1 MPQRSPSN
9 LPFAN
14 LAMFILVSSWE
25 NCAYQKKPVC
35 FKVAT
40 SELLAVY
47 LATKTKRIRRL
58 STSEASPGSA
68 KAASRAGSNAGR
80 GFRYQDAVSAWLAVE
95 IWAGQRAPAIVIP
108 EGGDDVE
115 LRGDSTRFV
124 QVKSR
129 REHLG
134 DYTEGETVGHIED
147 LWNRALG
154 SAPRPQQLELVVE
167 REVTGLGP
175 LDDHPAVRSIEGPIS
190 TRLSK
195 FNGASDLLP
204 RTSIVVATSPQEWA
218 IKLIVDR
225 LNCAPIAAQ
234 MCFADL
240 LFRVGTLADANGRL
254 APDNYRGLSI
264 SDTEA
269 SIRDVLAAID
279 IDAIELALRDGV
291 CEPVD
296 FLTPLN
302 DPNFYLG
309 VDVEP
314 GHIAAG
320 LVAERP
326 RTRSALLEGIEQRRA
341 ALIVGPSGAGKSAL
355 MWEAANTLRHT
366 VRWLRI
372 RRLSAADIP
381 SLRQLVRTFRASE
394 DSPLGFVMDDVGR
407 NGPES
412 WGALLKEVMSVPG
425 VVLLGSVREED
436 VTLIA
441 ERARAAEVRADTDD
455 ELAERLWGELREA
468 GKTNWAGWR
477 EPWKTSN
484 GLLLEY
490 VHVLT
495 RGKRM
500 RELLADQ
507 VAARVSD
514 PKRSLELDVLRSGAW
529 AGAANAEVD
538 ASRLARSLSVSE
550 ADLSRAL
557 QRLIEEHLVRSPAP
571 GAVTGLHKLRSEEL
585 LQLTHQTTL
594 PTLKTSFERTVASV
608 PASDLEPLFADAL
621 SARRLP
627 VPAVLDGL
635 IARLEGE
642 QDARALA
649 SALRGLGS
657 GRVSSSVDEWLD
669 TAEARALPR
678 TQVGIAAMLGIAG
691 IDLSSLSIIP
701 EVQAAADRL
710 SQIKGS
716 PKDDPRHLLVERMS
730 PSALS
735 ALIEAADLVSLDE
748 ILAALVGMPLPDA
761 IRTSLMKVPEG
772 LLNVDLNLVG
782 SVMGTLS
789 ALDREITRQWV
800 VEVGQEALF
809 ARVQAETAWAGPVTT
824 EDSDDGVIVRC
835 DLWYVAGSVQENP
848 HAAVVGLCELVLA
861 LCPSADIAVSNA
873 ITASGELAGLAQ
885 LPLATKRIP
894 RENLPPPSVPQW
906 NRRWGDLISR
916 HVAASSYSDY
926 LARGVAILEALVPT
940 LEKIFDAHFRG
951 KNALGNLA
959 GKLNSLNAETEGL
972 TPPAVSSLEA
982 SGAGRGEADTA
993 VTKFQN
999 LLHSTSVNLV
1009 TRFAILPDQAGAYI
1023 AWLSD
1028 LIADV
1033 DTAIAEEPWLLVADG
1048 PPPMLNRLKTLLE
1061 TLRVLAGEAHER
1073 KQAPAV
1079 TWAARGKGARVG
1091 NSVRLV
1097 SLSAKAAGQ
1106 TRLAQRKAE
1115 IERLAEEAGIVA
1127 QFHLRVNAKGILPW
1141 PPADVLALLPAP
1153 DIADAVVTLA
1163 EQAVLVRSLVDS
1175 SIHLTIMPYIENAA
1189 FQALAKSGYQTL
1201 LPDVEGAT
1209 FWAEQIG
1216 LPQAPSV
1223 MADMFGEVLSL
1234 ASELGAM
1241 DQKRLGNQTRPEEE
1255 VAARRSLEDTFASN
1269 YEELTR
1275 RLSAFDQALQSDVSE
1290 LIEHLRTGNVDFA
1303 AEAQA
1308 AIDGTSSNVTE
1319 AAGYLS
1325 LLLMSAEIGEIPIDG
1340 QITESVRT
1348 TDPEQTVDDKE

>member
-1 MPQRSPSN
+1 M
-9 LPFAN
+9 
-14 LAMFILVSSWE
+14 
-25 NCAYQKKPVC
+25 
-35 FKVAT
+35 
-40 SELLAVY
+40 
-47 LATKTKRIRRL
+47 
-58 STSEASPGSA
+58 
-68 KAASRAGSNAGR
+68 
-80 GFRYQDAVSAWLAVE
+80 E

-108 EGGDDVE
+108 EGGDDIE
-115 LRGDSTRFV
+115 LRGEATSFV

-134 DYTEGETVGHIED
+134 DYTEGETAGHIED
-147 LWNRALG
+147 LWNRSLC
-154 SAPRPQQLELVVE
+154 SAPQPQRLELVLE
-167 REVTGLGP
+167 REVEGLSP
-175 LDDHPAVRSIEGPIS
+175 LNDHPAVRWIEGPIS
-190 TRLSK
+190 TRLAK
-195 FNGASDLLP
+195 FNGSSDLLR

-218 IKLIVDR
+218 IGLIVNR
-225 LNCAPIAAQ
+225 LNCAPFAAQ
-234 MCFADL
+234 MCFAEL
-240 LFRVGTLADANGRL
+240 LVRLGSLADANGRL
-254 APDNYRGLSI
+254 ASENYRGVSI
-264 SDTEA
+264 SDTETT
-269 SIRDVLAAID
+269 IRDVMAAID
-279 IDAIELALRDGV
+279 IDAIEQALMNGV

-326 RTRSALLEGIEQRRA
+326 RSRSALVAGIEQRRA

-366 VRWLRI
+366 VRWFRI

-412 WGALLKEVMSVPG
+412 WGALLKEAMSVPG

-441 ERARAAEVRADTDD
+441 ERARAAEIRADPDD
-455 ELAERLWGELREA
+455 ELAERLWQELREA
-468 GKTNWAGWR
+468 EKTNWAGWY
-477 EPWKTSN
+477 EPWKMSD

-490 VHVLT
+490 VHILS
-495 RGKRM
+495 RGQRM
-500 RELLADQ
+500 HELLADQ
-507 VAARVSD
+507 VAARISD
-514 PKRSLELDVLRSGAW
+514 PERSLELDILRSGAW

-538 ASRLARSLSVSE
+538 ASRLARALSVSE

-585 LQLTHQTTL
+585 LQLTHQATL

-608 PASDLEPLFADAL
+608 PATDLEPLVADTL

-635 IARLEGE
+635 IARLGGE

-657 GRVSSSVDEWLD
+657 GRVSSSVDEWLE
-669 TAEARALPR
+669 TPEARALPR
-678 TQVGIAAMLGIAG
+678 TQVGSAAMLGIHG
-691 IDLSSLSIIP
+691 IDLSSPSTIP

-716 PKDDPRHLLVERMS
+716 PKDDPRHLLMERMS
-730 PSALS
+730 SSALS
-735 ALIEAADLVSLDE
+735 ALIEAADLASIDE

-761 IRTSLMKVPEG
+761 IRTSLTQAPQG

-789 ALDREITRQWV
+789 ALDREIASHWV
-800 VEVGQEALF
+800 AEVGQEALF
-809 ARVQAETAWAGPVTT
+809 ARVQAETAWAGPVIT

-848 HAAVVGLCELVLA
+848 HDAVVGLCELILA

-906 NRRWGDLISR
+906 NRRWRDLISR
-916 HVAASSYSDY
+916 RVAAPSYSDY
-926 LARGVAILEALVPT
+926 LARGVAILDALVPT
-940 LEKIFDAHFRG
+940 LEKVFDAHFRG
-951 KNALGNLA
+951 KDALGSLA
-959 GKLNSLNAETEGL
+959 DRLNSLNAETEAL
-972 TPPAVSSLEA
+972 TPPALSPLEA
-982 SGAGRGEADTA
+982 SGAGSGEANTA

-999 LLHSTSVNLV
+999 LLHSVSVNLV
-1009 TRFAILPDQAGAYI
+1009 IRFAKLPEQAGAYI

-1033 DTAIAEEPWLLVADG
+1033 DTAVAEEPWQLLGDG
-1048 PPPMLNRLKTLLE
+1048 PPPMLTRLKTLLE
-1061 TLRVLAGEAHER
+1061 ALQLLAGEADER
-1073 KQAPAV
+1073 KKAPAI
-1079 TWAARGKGARVG
+1079 TWAARGKGARAG
-1091 NSVRLV
+1091 NALRMV
-1097 SLSAKAAGQ
+1097 SLFAKEAEEK
-1106 TRLAQRKAE
+1106 RLAQRKAE
-1115 IERLAEEAGIVA
+1115 IERSAEESGIVA
-1127 QFHLRVNAKGILPW
+1127 DFHLRVNAKGILPW
-1141 PPADVLALLPAP
+1141 PPIDVLALLPAP
-1153 DIADAVVTLA
+1153 DIADAVVALA
-1163 EQAVLVRSLVDS
+1163 EQAEVVRSLVDW
-1175 SIHLTIMPYIENAA
+1175 SIHLTIMPSIGGIA
-1189 FQALAKSGYQTL
+1189 FPALARSGYQTL
-1201 LPDVEGAT
+1201 LPDVEGAAA
-1209 FWAEQIG
+1209 WADELG
-1216 LPQAPSV
+1216 LLRASSTT
-1223 MADMFGEVLSL
+1223 AALFGEVMNL
-1234 ASELGAM
+1234 AGELGAM
-1241 DQKRLGNQTRPEEE
+1241 DQKGLGIETRPEEE
-1255 VAARRSLEDTFASN
+1255 IAARRNLDINFARKRD
-1269 YEELTR
+1269 ELNR
-1275 RLSAFDQALQSDVSE
+1275 RLYDFDVDLQTAASE
-1290 LIEHLRTGNVDFA
+1290 LIEHLRTGDVDLA
-1303 AEAQA
+1303 AKVQA
-1308 AIDGTSSNVTE
+1308 AIGGTSSDIVE
-1319 AAGYLS
+1319 VMGYLS
-1325 LLLMSAEIGEIPIDG
+1325 LLLMSADIESISAKG
-1340 QITESVRT
+1340 QLSERFRAT
-1348 TDPEQTVDDKE
+1348 

>member
-1 MPQRSPSN
+1 M
-9 LPFAN
+9 
-14 LAMFILVSSWE
+14 V
-25 NCAYQKKPVC
+25 KKP
-35 FKVAT
+35 KHNKQ
-40 SELLAVY
+40 SRDP
-47 LATKTKRIRRL
+47 KPSSR
-58 STSEASPGSA
+58 PA

-108 EGGDDVE
+108 EGGDDIE
-115 LRGDSTRFV
+115 LRGEATSFV

-147 LWNRALG
+147 LWNRSLG
-154 SAPRPQQLELVVE
+154 SAPRPQRLELVLE
-167 REVTGLGP
+167 REVRGLSP
-175 LDDHPAVRSIEGPIS
+175 VDDHPAVRSIEGPIS

-195 FNGASDLLP
+195 FGGASDLFP
-204 RTSIVVATSPQEWA
+204 RTLLTVATSPQEWA
-218 IKLIVDR
+218 ISLIVDR

-234 MCFADL
+234 MCFAEL
-240 LFRVGTLADANGRL
+240 LVRVGSLADANGRL
-254 APDNYRGLSI
+254 APENYRGVSI
-264 SDTEA
+264 SDTETA
-269 SIRDVLAAID
+269 IRDVLAAID
-279 IDAIELALRDGV
+279 IDAIGRALRDGV

-296 FLTPLN
+296 FLTPLD

-326 RTRSALLEGIEQRRA
+326 RNRSALVEGIEQRRA
-341 ALIVGPSGAGKSAL
+341 ALIAGPSGAGKSAL

-366 VRWLRI
+366 VRWFRI

-412 WGALLKEVMSVPG
+412 WDALLKEAMSVPG

-441 ERARAAEVRADTDD
+441 ERARAAEVRADPDD
-455 ELAERLWGELREA
+455 ELAERLWRELREA

-477 EPWKTSN
+477 EPWKMSD

-490 VHVLT
+490 VHILT
-495 RGKRM
+495 RGQRM
-500 RELLADQ
+500 HELLADQ
-507 VAARVSD
+507 VAARISD
-514 PKRSLELDVLRSGAW
+514 PKRPLELDILRSGAW

-538 ASRLARSLSVSE
+538 ASRLARTLSVSE

-557 QRLIEEHLVRSPAP
+557 QRLIQEHLIRSPAP
-571 GAVTGLHKLRSEEL
+571 GAVTGLHQLRSEEL

-594 PTLKTSFERTVASV
+594 PTLETSFTRTVASV
-608 PASDLEPLFADAL
+608 PANDLAPLVADTL
-621 SARRLP
+621 SERRLP
-627 VPAVLDGL
+627 LPAVLNGL
-635 IARLEGE
+635 TTRLEGE

-657 GRVSSSVDEWLD
+657 GRISSGVDEWLD
-669 TAEARALPR
+669 TPEARALPR
-678 TQVGIAAMLGIAG
+678 TQVGSAAMFGIAD
-691 IDLSSLSIIP
+691 IDLSSLSVIP

-716 PKDDPRHLLVERMS
+716 PEDDPRSLLMEHLAPSTLSNLVKN
-730 PSALS
+730 
-735 ALIEAADLVSLDE
+735 ADLVGLDE
-748 ILAALVGMPLPDA
+748 LLKALVGVFIPEVMKSAIALPPPDFLVA
-761 IRTSLMKVPEG
+761 
-772 LLNVDLNLVG
+772 DLNLVG
-782 SVMGTLS
+782 SVMATLV
-789 ALDREITRQWV
+789 ALDRETATRWV
-800 VEVGQEALF
+800 DELGQEALF
-809 ARVQAETAWAGPVTT
+809 AKIEEERAWAGPVSI
-824 EDSDDGVIVRC
+824 EASDDGVIVHC
-835 DLWYVAGSVQENP
+835 DFWYVAGSVQENP
-848 HAAVVGLCELVLA
+848 HDAVVSLCELILA

-894 RENLPPPSVPQW
+894 RENLPPASVPQW
-906 NRRWGDLISR
+906 NKQWGDLISR
-916 HVAASSYSDY
+916 RIAAANYSDY
-926 LARGVAILEALVPT
+926 LARGVAVLDALVPT
-940 LEKIFDAHFRG
+940 LEKVFDAHFRG
-951 KNALGNLA
+951 KDALGNLA
-959 GKLNSLNAETEGL
+959 DKLNSLNAEIEAL

-982 SGAGRGEADTA
+982 SGAGRGEANTA

-999 LLHSTSVNLV
+999 LLHSASVNLV
-1009 TRFAILPDQAGAYI
+1009 KRFAILPDQAGAYI

-1033 DTAIAEEPWLLVADG
+1033 DTAIAEEPWHLVADG
-1048 PPPMLNRLKTLLE
+1048 PPPMLTRLKTLLE

-1097 SLSAKAAGQ
+1097 SLSAKAAGE

-1141 PPADVLALLPAP
+1141 PPADVLALLPVP
-1153 DIADAVVTLA
+1153 NIADAVFTLA
-1163 EQAVLVRSLVDS
+1163 EQAELVRSLVDS
-1175 SIHLTIMPYIENAA
+1175 SIHLTIMPYIEGLA
-1189 FQALAKSGYQTL
+1189 FPALAKSGYQTL
-1201 LPDVEGAT
+1201 LPDVEGAA
-1209 FWAEQIG
+1209 FWAEQLG
-1216 LPQAPSV
+1216 LPQAPFV
-1223 MADMFGEVLSL
+1223 MASMFGEVLSL

-1241 DQKRLGNQTRPEEE
+1241 DQKRLGNENRPEEE
-1255 VAARRSLEDTFASN
+1255 VAARRSLEATFARK

-1275 RLSAFDQALQSDVSE
+1275 RLNAFDQALQSDVSE
-1290 LIEHLRTGNVDFA
+1290 LIEHLRTGDVDFA

-1308 AIDGTSSNVTE
+1308 AIGGTSSKIAE
-1319 AAGYLS
+1319 AAGYVS
-1325 LLLMSAEIGEIPIDG
+1325 LLLLSAEIDSISAEGQPSEQLQTTSPEQADDG
-1340 QITESVRT
+1340 Q
-1348 TDPEQTVDDKE
+1348 D

>member
-1 MPQRSPSN
+1 MVRRKGLKKAMARSM
-9 LPFAN
+9 A
-14 LAMFILVSSWE
+14 
-25 NCAYQKKPVC
+25 K
-35 FKVAT
+35 
-40 SELLAVY
+40 
-47 LATKTKRIRRL
+47 KTKGPKPRRNPKP
-58 STSEASPGSA
+58 SSKPA

-108 EGGDDVE
+108 EGGDDIE
-115 LRGDSTRFV
+115 LRGEATSFV

-147 LWNRALG
+147 LWNRSLG
-154 SAPRPQQLELVVE
+154 SAPQPQQLELVLE
-167 REVTGLGP
+167 REVAGLHP
-175 LDDHPAVRSIEGPIS
+175 LDDHPAVRPIEGPIR

-195 FNGASDLLP
+195 FSGATDLLP

-218 IKLIVDR
+218 ISLIVDR

-234 MCFADL
+234 MCFADML
-240 LFRVGTLADANGRL
+240 VRVGALADANGRL
-254 APDNYRGLSI
+254 ASENYRGVSI
-264 SDTEA
+264 SDTET

-279 IDAIELALRDGV
+279 IDAIERALRDGV

-326 RTRSALLEGIEQRRA
+326 RSRSALVDGIEQRRA

-355 MWEAANTLRHT
+355 MWEAANALRHT
-366 VRWLRI
+366 VRWFRI
-372 RRLSAADIP
+372 RRLSAEDIP
-381 SLRQLVRTFRASE
+381 SLRQLVRTFRASV
-394 DSPLGFVMDDVGR
+394 DSPLGFVMDDIGR

-412 WGALLKEVMSVPG
+412 WGALLKEAMSVPG

-441 ERARAAEVRADTDD
+441 ERARAAEIRADPDD
-455 ELAERLWGELREA
+455 ELAERLWRELREA
-468 GKTNWAGWR
+468 EKTNWAGWY
-477 EPWKTSN
+477 EPWKMSD

-490 VHVLT
+490 VHILT
-495 RGKRM
+495 RGQRM
-500 RELLADQ
+500 HELLADQ

-514 PKRSLELDVLRSGAW
+514 PKRSLELDILRSGAW
-529 AGAANAEVD
+529 AGTANAEVD
-538 ASRLARSLSVSE
+538 ASRLARALSVSE

-557 QRLIEEHLVRSPAP
+557 QRLIQEHLVRSPAP
-571 GAVTGLHKLRSEEL
+571 GAVTGLHQLRSEEL

-594 PTLKTSFERTVASV
+594 PTLETSFVRTVASV
-608 PASDLEPLFADAL
+608 PATDLEPLVADTL

-627 VPAVLDGL
+627 VPTVLNGL
-635 IARLEGE
+635 IARLKDE

-657 GRVSSSVDEWLD
+657 GRVSLGVDEWLE
-669 TAEARALPR
+669 TPEARALPR
-678 TQVGIAAMLGIAG
+678 TQVGSAAMFGVAG
-691 IDLSSLSIIP
+691 IDLGGLSIIP

-716 PKDDPRHLLVERMS
+716 PEDDPRRLLMERMS
-730 PSALS
+730 PSVLS
-735 ALIEAADLVSLDE
+735 VLIETADLASLDE
-748 ILAALVGMPLPDA
+748 ILAALVGMPLPA
-761 IRTSLMKVPEG
+761 AVRASLMQAPEG
-772 LLNVDLNLVG
+772 LLNANLDLLG
-782 SVMGTLS
+782 SLMGTLS
-789 ALDREITRQWV
+789 ALDREIASDWV
-800 VEVGQEALF
+800 AEVGQEALF
-809 ARVQAETAWAGPVTT
+809 ARVQAETAWAGPVTI
-824 EDSDDGVIVRC
+824 EDADDGVIVRC
-835 DLWYVAGSVQENP
+835 DLWYVAGSVQKNP
-848 HAAVVGLCELVLA
+848 HDAVVNLCERILA
-861 LCPSADIAVSNA
+861 LCPAADIAVSNA

-885 LPLATKRIP
+885 LPLGTKRIP

-906 NRRWGDLISR
+906 NRRWRDLISR
-916 HVAASSYSDY
+916 RVAAPSYSDY

-940 LEKIFDAHFRG
+940 SEKIFDAHFRG
-951 KNALGNLA
+951 KNAPNGLFET
-959 GKLNSLNAETEGL
+959 LNSINSETEAL
-972 TPPAVSSLEA
+972 TPPAISSLKA
-982 SGAGRGEADTA
+982 SGTGSKETNTS

-999 LLHSTSVNLV
+999 LLHSASVNV
-1009 TRFAILPDQAGAYI
+1009 IGRFAKLPDQAGAYI

-1028 LIADV
+1028 LITDV
-1033 DTAIAEEPWLLVADG
+1033 DTTTVEEPWQLIGDG
-1048 PPPMLNRLKTLLE
+1048 PPPMLTRLKTLLE
-1061 TLRVLAGEAHER
+1061 SLRVLAGEAHER

-1079 TWAARGKGARVG
+1079 TWAARGKDARVG
-1091 NSVRLV
+1091 NAVRLV
-1097 SLSAKAAGQ
+1097 SLSAKAAGE

-1141 PPADVLALLPAP
+1141 PPADVLALLSAP

-1163 EQAVLVRSLVDS
+1163 EQAELVRSLVDP
-1175 SIHLTIMPYIENAA
+1175 SIHLTIMPYIEDVA
-1189 FQALAKSGYQTL
+1189 FPALARSGYQTL
-1201 LPDVEGAT
+1201 LPDVEGAA
-1209 FWAEQIG
+1209 FWAEQLG
-1216 LPQAPSV
+1216 LPQAPSA
-1223 MADMFGEVLSL
+1223 MGSMFGEVLSL

-1241 DQKRLGNQTRPEEE
+1241 DQKRLGNETRPEEE
-1255 VAARRSLEDTFASN
+1255 IAARRSLEAAFERK

-1275 RLSAFDQALQSDVSE
+1275 RLNAFDQALQSDVSE
-1290 LIEHLRTGNVDFA
+1290 LIEHLRTGDVDFA

-1308 AIDGTSSNVTE
+1308 AIGGTSSNIAE
-1319 AAGYLS
+1319 AAGYVS
-1325 LLLMSAEIGEIPIDG
+1325 LILMSAEIGEMPSDG
-1340 QITESVRT
+1340 QTIKSVHTTESER
-1348 TDPEQTVDDKE
+1348 TVDDQE

>member
-1 MPQRSPSN
+1 MAKNARHKERRRDPK
-9 LPFAN
+9 
-14 LAMFILVSSWE
+14 SSS
-25 NCAYQKKPVC
+25 KPV
-35 FKVAT
+35 K
-40 SELLAVY
+40 
-47 LATKTKRIRRL
+47 
-58 STSEASPGSA
+58 P
-68 KAASRAGSNAGR
+68 ASRAGSNAGR

-95 IWAGQRAPAIVIP
+95 IWAGHRAPAIVIP
-108 EGGDDVE
+108 EGGDDIE
-115 LRGDSTRFV
+115 LRGGATSFV

-129 REHLG
+129 RKHLG
-134 DYTEGETVGHIED
+134 DYTESETVGHIED
-147 LWNRALG
+147 LWNRSLS
-154 SAPRPQQLELVVE
+154 SAPQPQRLELVLE
-167 REVTGLGP
+167 REVTGLSP
-175 LDDHPAVRSIEGPIS
+175 LDNHAAARSTEGPIS

-195 FNGASDLLP
+195 FGGASDLLP
-204 RTSIVVATSPQEWA
+204 RTSLTVVTSPQEWA
-218 IKLIVDR
+218 ISLIVDR

-234 MCFADL
+234 MCFGEL
-240 LFRVGTLADANGRL
+240 LVRVGSLADANGQL
-254 APDNYRGLSI
+254 APENYRGVSI

-269 SIRDVLAAID
+269 AIRDVLAAID
-279 IDAIELALRDGV
+279 VDAIERALMDGV

-309 VDVEP
+309 VNVEP

-326 RTRSALLEGIEQRRA
+326 RSRSALVQGIEQRRA

-366 VRWLRI
+366 VRWFRI

-412 WGALLKEVMSVPG
+412 WGGLLKEAMSVPG

-441 ERARAAEVRADTDD
+441 ERARAAEIRADPDD
-455 ELAERLWGELREA
+455 ELAERLWRELREA
-468 GKTNWAGWR
+468 KKTNWAGWY
-477 EPWKTSN
+477 EPWKMSD

-490 VHVLT
+490 VHILT
-495 RGKRM
+495 RGQRM
-500 RELLADQ
+500 HELLADQ

-514 PKRSLELDVLRSGAW
+514 PMRSLELDILRSGAW
-529 AGAANAEVD
+529 AGVASAEVD

-557 QRLIEEHLVRSPAP
+557 QRLIHEHLVRSPAP
-571 GAVTGLHKLRSEEL
+571 GAVTGLHQLRSEEL
-585 LQLTHQTTL
+585 LRLTHQTIL
-594 PTLKTSFERTVASV
+594 PTLETSFERTIASV
-608 PASDLEPLFADAL
+608 PATDLEPLVADTL

-635 IARLEGE
+635 IARLEEE
-642 QDARALA
+642 QDAQALA

-657 GRVSSSVDEWLD
+657 GRVSSGVDEWLD
-669 TAEARALPR
+669 TPEARALPR
-678 TQVGIAAMLGIAG
+678 TQVGSAAMFGIAG
-691 IDLSSLSIIP
+691 TDLSSLSIIP
-701 EVQAAADRL
+701 EVQTAADRL

-716 PKDDPRHLLVERMS
+716 PEEDPRRLLMERMS

-735 ALIEAADLVSLDE
+735 ALIKTADLTSLDE
-748 ILAALVGMPLPDA
+748 ILSALVGMPLPA
-761 IRTSLMKVPEG
+761 AVRTSLMQAPEG
-772 LLNVDLNLVG
+772 LLNASLDLLG

-789 ALDREITRQWV
+789 ALDREIAGDWV
-800 VEVGQEALF
+800 AEVGQEALF
-809 ARVQAETAWAGPVTT
+809 AKVQAETAWAGPITI
-824 EDSDDGVIVRC
+824 EDADDGVIVRC
-835 DLWYVAGSVQENP
+835 DLWYVAGSVQKNP
-848 HAAVVGLCELVLA
+848 HDAVVMLCERILA

-916 HVAASSYSDY
+916 RVAAPSYSDY
-926 LARGVAILEALVPT
+926 IARGVVILDALVPT
-940 LEKIFDAHFRG
+940 LERVFDAHFRG
-951 KNALGNLA
+951 KDALGNLA
-959 GKLNSLNAETEGL
+959 GKLNSLNADTEAL

-982 SGAGRGEADTA
+982 SGAGGGEANTS

-999 LLHSTSVNLV
+999 LLHSASVNLV
-1009 TRFAILPDQAGAYI
+1009 KRFAILPDQAGAYI

-1033 DTAIAEEPWLLVADG
+1033 DTAIAEEPWQLVADG

-1061 TLRVLAGEAHER
+1061 TFRVLAGEAHER
-1073 KQAPAV
+1073 KQVPAI

-1097 SLSAKAAGQ
+1097 SLSAKAAGE

-1115 IERLAEEAGIVA
+1115 IERLAEEAEIVA

-1141 PPADVLALLPAP
+1141 PPADVLALLPAS

-1163 EQAVLVRSLVDS
+1163 EKAELVRSLVDS
-1175 SIHLTIMPYIENAA
+1175 SIHLTIMPYIEDVTLP
-1189 FQALAKSGYQTL
+1189 ALAKSGYQSL
-1201 LPDVEGAT
+1201 LPDVEGAA
-1209 FWAEQIG
+1209 FWAEQLG
-1216 LPQAPSV
+1216 LPQARSA
-1223 MADMFGEVLSL
+1223 MASMFAEVLNL
-1234 ASELGAM
+1234 ACELGAM
-1241 DQKRLGNQTRPEEE
+1241 DQKCLGNETRPKEE
-1255 VAARRSLEDTFASN
+1255 VVARLSLEAAFTRK

-1275 RLSAFDQALQSDVSE
+1275 RLNDFDPALQSDVSE
-1290 LIEHLRTGNVDFA
+1290 LIEHLRTGDVDFA

-1308 AIDGTSSNVTE
+1308 AIGGTSSNIAE
-1319 AAGYLS
+1319 AAGYVS
-1325 LLLMSAEIGEIPIDG
+1325 LLLLSADIDTIPAEG
-1340 QITESVRT
+1340 QPSERAQATS
-1348 TDPEQTVDDKE
+1348 PEQADNGEE

>member
-1 MPQRSPSN
+1 MD
-9 LPFAN
+9 
-14 LAMFILVSSWE
+14 
-25 NCAYQKKPVC
+25 KKPEHN
-35 FKVAT
+35 KR
-40 SELLAVY
+40 SRDPKLAS
-47 LATKTKRIRRL
+47 K
-58 STSEASPGSA
+58 PA
-68 KAASRAGSNAGR
+68 KGASRAGSNAGR
-80 GFRYQDAVSAWLAVE
+80 GFRYQDAISAWLSAE

-108 EGGDDVE
+108 EGGDDIE
-115 LRGDSTRFV
+115 LRGEATSFV

-147 LWNRALG
+147 LWNRSLG
-154 SAPRPQQLELVVE
+154 SAPRPQRLELVLE
-167 REVTGLGP
+167 REVTGLSP
-175 LDDHPAVRSIEGPIS
+175 LDDHPAVRSIESPIS

-195 FNGASDLLP
+195 FGGASDLLP
-204 RTSIVVATSPQEWA
+204 RTSLTVVTSPQEWA
-218 IKLIVDR
+218 ISLIVDR
-225 LNCAPIAAQ
+225 LSCAPIAAQ
-234 MCFADL
+234 MCFAEL
-240 LFRVGTLADANGRL
+240 LVRVGSLADANGRL
-254 APDNYRGLSI
+254 APENYRGVSI
-264 SDTEA
+264 SDTETA
-269 SIRDVLAAID
+269 IRDVLAAID
-279 IDAIELALRDGV
+279 VDAIERALMDGV

-326 RTRSALLEGIEQRRA
+326 RSRSALVQGIEQRRA

-366 VRWLRI
+366 VRWFRI

-412 WGALLKEVMSVPG
+412 WGGLLKEAMSVPG

-441 ERARAAEVRADTDD
+441 ERARAAEIRADPDD
-455 ELAERLWGELREA
+455 ELAERLWRELREA
-468 GKTNWAGWR
+468 EKTNWAGWY
-477 EPWKTSN
+477 EPWKMSD

-490 VHVLT
+490 VHILT
-495 RGKRM
+495 RGQRM
-500 RELLADQ
+500 HELLADQ

-514 PKRSLELDVLRSGAW
+514 PMRSLELDILRSGAW
-529 AGAANAEVD
+529 AGVASAEVD
-538 ASRLARSLSVSE
+538 ASRLARALSVSE

-557 QRLIEEHLVRSPAP
+557 QRLIKEHLVRSPAP
-571 GAVTGLHKLRSEEL
+571 GAVTGLHQLRSEEL

-594 PTLKTSFERTVASV
+594 PTLETSFERTIASV
-608 PASDLEPLFADAL
+608 PATDLGPLVADTL

-627 VPAVLDGL
+627 VSAVLNGL

-657 GRVSSSVDEWLD
+657 GRVSSGVDEWLD
-669 TAEARALPR
+669 TPEARALPR
-678 TQVGIAAMLGIAG
+678 TQVGSAAMFGIAG

-701 EVQAAADRL
+701 EVQAAANRL

-716 PKDDPRHLLVERMS
+716 PEDDPRRLLMERMS

-735 ALIEAADLVSLDE
+735 ALIETADLTSLDE
-748 ILAALVGMPLPDA
+748 ILSALVGMPLPVMV
-761 IRTSLMKVPEG
+761 RTSLVHAPEE
-772 LLNVDLNLVG
+772 LLNADLNLVG

-789 ALDREITRQWV
+789 ALDREIASHWV

-809 ARVQAETAWAGPVTT
+809 ARVQAETAWAGPVTIK
-824 EDSDDGVIVRC
+824 SADDGVIVRC
-835 DLWYVAGSVQENP
+835 DLWYVAGSVQGNP
-848 HAAVVGLCELVLA
+848 HEAVVSLCELILA
-861 LCPSADIAVSNA
+861 LCPSADIAVANA

-916 HVAASSYSDY
+916 RVAAPSYSDY
-926 LARGVAILEALVPT
+926 LARGVAILDALVPT
-940 LEKIFDAHFRG
+940 LEKVFDAHFRG
-951 KNALGNLA
+951 KDALGNLA
-959 GKLNSLNAETEGL
+959 DRLNALNAETEAL

-982 SGAGRGEADTA
+982 SGAGSGEANTA

-999 LLHSTSVNLV
+999 LLHSASVNLV
-1009 TRFAILPDQAGAYI
+1009 KRFAILPDQAGAYI

-1033 DTAIAEEPWLLVADG
+1033 DTAIAEEPWQLIADG
-1048 PPPMLNRLKTLLE
+1048 PPPMLARLKTLLE
-1061 TLRVLAGEAHER
+1061 TLRLLAGEAHER

-1079 TWAARGKGARVG
+1079 TWAARGKDARVG

-1097 SLSAKAAGQ
+1097 SLSAKAAGE

-1115 IERLAEEAGIVA
+1115 IERLAEEAGVAA

-1163 EQAVLVRSLVDS
+1163 EQAELVRSLVDS
-1175 SIHLTIMPYIENAA
+1175 SIHLTIMPNIEGVA
-1189 FQALAKSGYQTL
+1189 FSALAKSGYQTL
-1201 LPDVEGAT
+1201 LPDVEGAA
-1209 FWAEQIG
+1209 FWAEQLG
-1216 LPQAPSV
+1216 LPQAPSA
-1223 MADMFGEVLSL
+1223 MASMFGEVLNL
-1234 ASELGAM
+1234 AGELGAM
-1241 DQKRLGNQTRPEEE
+1241 DQKCLGNETRPEEE
-1255 VAARRSLEDTFASN
+1255 IVARRSLEAAFTRK

-1275 RLSAFDQALQSDVSE
+1275 RLNAFDQALQSDVSE
-1290 LIEHLRTGNVDFA
+1290 LIEHLRTGDVDFA

-1308 AIDGTSSNVTE
+1308 AIGGASSNIAE
-1319 AAGYLS
+1319 AAGYVS
-1325 LLLMSAEIGEIPIDG
+1325 LLLMSAEIGEMSIDG
-1340 QITESVRT
+1340 QTIKRVHTTES
-1348 TDPEQTVDDKE
+1348 EQIVDDQE

>member
-1 MPQRSPSN
+1 MLRWKELKEETARKMAKKTNSRKQRRNPKPSSR
-9 LPFAN
+9 P
-14 LAMFILVSSWE
+14 
-25 NCAYQKKPVC
+25 
-35 FKVAT
+35 
-40 SELLAVY
+40 
-47 LATKTKRIRRL
+47 
-58 STSEASPGSA
+58 A

-108 EGGDDVE
+108 EGGDDIE
-115 LRGDSTRFV
+115 LRGEATSFV

-134 DYTEGETVGHIED
+134 DYTEGEAVGHIED
-147 LWNRALG
+147 LWNRSLG
-154 SAPRPQQLELVVE
+154 SAPRPQRLALVLE
-167 REVTGLGP
+167 REVAGLSP
-175 LDDHPAVRSIEGPIS
+175 LDDHPAVRSVEGSIR

-204 RTSIVVATSPQEWA
+204 RTSIIVATSPQEWA
-218 IKLIVDR
+218 ISLIVGR

-234 MCFADL
+234 MCFAEL
-240 LFRVGTLADANGRL
+240 LVRVGSLADANGRL
-254 APDNYRGLSI
+254 APENYGGVSI
-264 SDTEA
+264 SDTETA
-269 SIRDVLAAID
+269 IRDVLAAID
-279 IDAIELALRDGV
+279 VDAIERALRDGV

-326 RTRSALLEGIEQRRA
+326 RSRSALVEGIEQRRA

-366 VRWLRI
+366 VRWFRI

-412 WGALLKEVMSVPG
+412 WGALLKEAMSVPG

-441 ERARAAEVRADTDD
+441 ERARAAEIRADPDD
-455 ELAERLWGELREA
+455 ELAERLWRELHELE
-468 GKTNWAGWR
+468 KTNWAGWR
-477 EPWKTSN
+477 EPWKMSD

-490 VHVLT
+490 VHILT
-495 RGKRM
+495 RGQRM
-500 RELLADQ
+500 HELLADQ
-507 VAARVSD
+507 VAARVTD
-514 PKRSLELDVLRSGAW
+514 PNRFLELDVLRSGAW

-538 ASRLARSLSVSE
+538 ASRLARALSVSE

-557 QRLIEEHLVRSPAP
+557 QRLIQEHLVRSPAP
-571 GAVTGLHKLRSEEL
+571 GAVTGLHQLRSEEL
-585 LQLTHQTTL
+585 LQLTHQTIL
-594 PTLKTSFERTVASV
+594 PTLEASFERTAASV
-608 PASDLEPLFADAL
+608 PATDLEALVADTL

-635 IARLEGE
+635 IARLKDE

-649 SALRGLGS
+649 AALRGLGS
-657 GRVSSSVDEWLD
+657 GRVSSGVDEWLD
-669 TAEARALPR
+669 TPEARALPR
-678 TQVGIAAMLGIAG
+678 TQVTNAAMFGIAG

-710 SQIKGS
+710 LQIKGS
-716 PKDDPRHLLVERMS
+716 PKDDPRHLLMERMS

-735 ALIEAADLVSLDE
+735 ALIETADLTSLDE

-761 IRTSLMKVPEG
+761 IRTSLMKAPEG
-772 LLNVDLNLVG
+772 LSNADLNLVG

-789 ALDREITRQWV
+789 ALDREIASHWV
-800 VEVGQEALF
+800 AEVGQEALF
-809 ARVQAETAWAGPVTT
+809 ARVQAETPWAGPVTT
-824 EDSDDGVIVRC
+824 EDSDDGVMVRC

-848 HAAVVGLCELVLA
+848 HDAVVSLCELILA

-885 LPLATKRIP
+885 LPLGTKRIP

-906 NRRWGDLISR
+906 NRRWRDLISR
-916 HVAASSYSDY
+916 RVAAPSYSDY
-926 LARGVAILEALVPT
+926 LARGVAVLEALVPT

-951 KNALGNLA
+951 KNAPNGLFET
-959 GKLNSLNAETEGL
+959 LNSLNAETEAL
-972 TPPAVSSLEA
+972 TPPAVSSLKA
-982 SGAGRGEADTA
+982 SGSGSNETNTN

-999 LLHSTSVNLV
+999 LLHSASVNV
-1009 TRFAILPDQAGAYI
+1009 IARFSKLPDQAGAYI

-1033 DTAIAEEPWLLVADG
+1033 DTSEVEEPWQLIGDG
-1048 PPPMLNRLKTLLE
+1048 PPPMLTRLKTLLE

-1091 NSVRLV
+1091 NSVRLI
-1097 SLSAKAAGQ
+1097 SLSAKAAGE
-1106 TRLAQRKAE
+1106 TRLARRKAE
-1115 IERLAEEAGIVA
+1115 IERLAEEAGVVA

-1153 DIADAVVTLA
+1153 NIADAVVTLA
-1163 EQAVLVRSLVDS
+1163 EQAELVRSLVDS
-1175 SIHLTIMPYIENAA
+1175 SIHLTIMPYTEDVA
-1189 FQALAKSGYQTL
+1189 FPALAKSGYQTL
-1201 LPDVEGAT
+1201 LPDVEGAA
-1209 FWAEQIG
+1209 FWAEQLG
-1216 LPQAPSV
+1216 LPQAPSA
-1223 MADMFGEVLSL
+1223 MASMFGEVLSL
-1234 ASELGAM
+1234 ASEIGAM
-1241 DQKRLGNQTRPEEE
+1241 DQKRLGNETRPEEE
-1255 VAARRSLEDTFASN
+1255 IAARRNLEAAFARK

-1275 RLSAFDQALQSDVSE
+1275 RLYALGPALQSDVSE
-1290 LIEHLRTGNVDFA
+1290 LIGHLRTGEIDFA
-1303 AEAQA
+1303 ADAQA
-1308 AIDGTSSNVTE
+1308 AIGGTPNEIVE
-1319 AAGYLS
+1319 AMGYLS
-1325 LLLMSAEIGEIPIDG
+1325 LLLIESEMKAEDQKIEAQRPFRDKPHG
-1340 QITESVRT
+1340 TE
-1348 TDPEQTVDDKE
+1348 DFQQ